1 MYYSEKARKKKVQ
14 ELESNQEFMEYAKE
28 RFNERVMTWGL
39 DTFEEYLLHDVF
51 ELYDNFTMLQ
61 FLKSA
66 DQKRIDKVLG
76 EALKGLKI

>member
-39 DTFEEYLLHDVF
+39 DTFEEYLLHDVV